1 MHDEGN
7 INGFV
12 INQSP
17 FPNPKFT
24 LNQTL
29 NYFDLKL
36 TSNQTRNPNLRSLKS
51 ILKYI
56 ILYWKLIDGKLVGIK
71 FINLQ
76 SKLSKK
82 TRIKFL
88 IDFNT
93 TTITYAEISKL

>member
-1 MHDEGN
+1 MHDEGI

-36 TSNQTRNPNLRSLKS
+36 TSNQTRNPNLQSLKS
-51 ILKYI
+51 KPLISNPTNLNFKYKILKSKI
-56 ILYWKLIDGKLVGIK
+56 S
-71 FINLQ
+71 NL
-76 SKLSKK
+76 
-82 TRIKFL
+82 
-88 IDFNT
+88 
-93 TTITYAEISKL
+93 

>member
-7 INGFV
+7 FNGFV

-56 ILYWKLIDGKLVGIK
+56 
-71 FINLQ
+71 
-76 SKLSKK
+76 
-82 TRIKFL
+82 
-88 IDFNT
+88 
-93 TTITYAEISKL
+93 